1 MIIIWP
7 PGGNILAGGRGS
19 CLDLGWL
26 LADGVCDC
34 WSWDVFGHF
43 LRGQRS
49 LSHQVMTFLYHAMR
63 FDGLSPGEEASAK
76 WVPCSDPAT
85 VWSAVCVVTK
95 FDSAI
100 STASSPG
107 ADPISENLIFA
118 HPKAQLLSCDKF
130 CCQSKWNRVTS
141 LASLTP
147 SAVTFSQAFPE
158 GRKDLLPN
166 SYHPSWTPLTVPTV
180 VPW

>member
-76 WVPCSDPAT
+76 WVPCSDPA
-85 VWSAVCVVTK
+85 
-95 FDSAI
+95 I

-166 SYHPSWTPLTVPTV
+166 SYHSSWMPLTVPTV